1 MFFKLVKSH
10 DDYTTLPHPRSKVCS
25 MTSHELSTEPNTM
38 RNVSFA
44 VVDFETTGLNPET
57 DRIVQLAAVIVNGA
71 GDIIDSF
78 DTIVKPESPAEY
90 HHGAEHIHGISA
102 EQVSSGMPLR
112 EALEHLWS
120 ISAGNVFTAHNAP
133 FDLGFL
139 HAESER
145 VGIEGQVEIHI
156 DTLELSRRTT
166 GTDTTRRHNLFALC
180 EHYGIERDQVHDAKS
195 DATATAQLL
204 MHLIKE
210 LGVETPDQVSELF
223 AR

>member
-1 MFFKLVKSH
+1 MTH
-10 DDYTTLPHPRSKVCS
+10 DDSITMPHPRSKVQP
-25 MTSHELSTEPNTM
+25 MTSQELSTAPNTM

-57 DRIVQLAAVIVNGA
+57 DRIVQLAAIIVNGE
-71 GDIIDSF
+71 GHIVDSF

-90 HHGAEHIHGISA
+90 QHGAEHIHGISA

-112 EALEHLWS
+112 EALEQLWS
-120 ISAGNVFTAHNAP
+120 ISAGNVFTAHNAS

-145 VGIEGQVEIHI
+145 VGINGQVEIHI
-156 DTLELSRRTT
+156 DTLELSRRTA
-166 GTDTTRRHNLFALC
+166 GTDTTRRHNLSALC

-223 AR
+223 AP

>member
-1 MFFKLVKSH
+1 
-10 DDYTTLPHPRSKVCS
+10 
-25 MTSHELSTEPNTM
+25 MTSHELSTAPHSM

-57 DRIVQLAAVIVNGA
+57 DRIVQLAAVIMNGE
-71 GDIIDSF
+71 GDIVDSF
-78 DTIVKPESPAEY
+78 DTIVKPESPVEY
-90 HHGAEHIHGISA
+90 QHGAEHIHGITA
-102 EQVSSGMPLR
+102 EQVSGGMPLR
-112 EALEHLWS
+112 KALEQLWS

-145 VGIEGQVEIHI
+145 VGIEGRIDTHI
-156 DTLELSRRTT
+156 DTLALSRRTT
-166 GTDTTRRHNLFALC
+166 TADSDRRHNLFALC
-180 EHYGIERDQVHDAKS
+180 EHYGIERGKVHDAKS

-210 LGVETPDQVSELF
+210 LGVEKPDQVSELF

>member
-1 MFFKLVKSH
+1 MSH
-10 DDYTTLPHPRSKVCS
+10 DDYITMPHPRSKVQS
-25 MTSHELSTEPNTM
+25 MTSQELSTAQLGM

-57 DRIVQLAAVIVNGA
+57 DRIVQLAAIIVNGE
-71 GDIIDSF
+71 GHIVDSF

-90 HHGAEHIHGISA
+90 QHGAEHIHGISA

-112 EALEHLWS
+112 EALEQLWS
-120 ISAGNVFTAHNAP
+120 ISAGNVFTAHNAS

-156 DTLELSRRTT
+156 DTLELSRRTA

-223 AR
+223 AP

>member
-1 MFFKLVKSH
+1 MSH
-10 DDYTTLPHPRSKVCS
+10 DDYITLPHPRSKVQS
-25 MTSHELSTEPNTM
+25 MTSQELSTAPNTM
-38 RNVSFA
+38 RDVSFA

-57 DRIVQLAAVIVNGA
+57 DRIVQLAAVIVNGV
-71 GDIIDSF
+71 GDIVDSF

-90 HHGAEHIHGISA
+90 QHGAEHIHGISA

-112 EALEHLWS
+112 KALEQLWS
-120 ISAGNVFTAHNAP
+120 ISADNVFTAHNAA

-145 VGIEGQVEIHI
+145 VGIEGRIEIHI

-166 GTDTTRRHNLFALC
+166 GADTTRRHNLFALC

-223 AR
+223 AP

>member
-1 MFFKLVKSH
+1 MSQ
-10 DDYTTLPHPRSKVCS
+10 DDYATLPHPRSKVQL
-25 MTSHELSTEPNTM
+25 MTSNELTTAPQEM
-38 RNVSFA
+38 RNVTFA

-57 DRIVQLAAVIVNGA
+57 DRIVQLAAVIVTGH
-71 GDIIDSF
+71 GDIVDSF

-90 HHGAEHIHGISA
+90 QHGAEHIHGISA
-102 EQVSSGMPLR
+102 EQVSNGMPLR
-112 EALEHLWS
+112 EALEQLWS
-120 ISAGNVFTAHNAP
+120 INAGHVFTAHNAA

-139 HAESER
+139 HAESKR
-145 VGIEGQVEIHI
+145 VGIEGHIEVHI

-166 GTDTTRRHNLFALC
+166 GADSTRRHNLFALC

-210 LGVETPDQVSELF
+210 LGVDSPDQVAELF
-223 AR
+223 TP

>member
-1 MFFKLVKSH
+1 MSH
-10 DDYTTLPHPRSKVCS
+10 NGYITLPHPRSKVQS
-25 MTSHELSTEPNTM
+25 MTSQELSTALNAM

-57 DRIVQLAAVIVNGA
+57 DRIVQLAAVIVNGE
-71 GDIIDSF
+71 GDIVDSF

-90 HHGAEHIHGISA
+90 QHGAEHIHGIST
-102 EQVSSGMPLR
+102 EQVSNGMPLR
-112 EALEHLWS
+112 HALEQLWS
-120 ISAGNVFTAHNAP
+120 ITSGNVFTAHNAA

-145 VGIEGQVEIHI
+145 VGIKGRIEIHI

-166 GTDTTRRHNLFALC
+166 GADTTRRHNLLALC

-210 LGVETPDQVSELF
+210 LGVETPDQVGVLF
-223 AR
+223 AP

>member
-1 MFFKLVKSH
+1 MSH
-10 DDYTTLPHPRSKVCS
+10 HDYITLPHPRSTVQP
-25 MTSHELSTEPNTM
+25 MTSHELSTTTKTM

-44 VVDFETTGLNPET
+44 VVDFETTGLNPEI
-57 DRIVQLAAVIVNGA
+57 DRIVQLAAVIVNGD

-78 DTIVKPESPAEY
+78 DTIVKPENPDEY
-90 HHGAEHIHGISA
+90 QHGAEHIHGISA

-112 EALEHLWS
+112 IALEKLWD
-120 ISAGNVFTAHNAP
+120 ISAGNVFTAHNAQ

-145 VGIEGQVEIHI
+145 VGINGHVEVHI

-166 GTDTTRRHNLFALC
+166 GADNTRRHNLFALC
-180 EHYGIERDQVHDAKS
+180 EHYGIERDKVHDAKS

-204 MHLIKE
+204 MHLMKE
-210 LGVETPDQVSELF
+210 IGVETPDQVAELF
-223 AR
+223 AP

>member
-1 MFFKLVKSH
+1 MSH
-10 DDYTTLPHPRSKVCS
+10 NDSITMPHPRSKVQS
-25 MTSHELSTEPNTM
+25 MTPQELSTAPNTM

-57 DRIVQLAAVIVNGA
+57 DRIVQLAAIIVNGE
-71 GDIIDSF
+71 GDIVDSF
-78 DTIVKPESPAEY
+78 DTIVRPESPAEY
-90 HHGAEHIHGISA
+90 QHGAEHIHGITA
-102 EQVSSGMPLR
+102 EQVSGGMPLR
-112 EALEHLWS
+112 EALEQLWS
-120 ISAGNVFTAHNAP
+120 INAGHVFTAHNAA

-139 HAESER
+139 HAESNR
-145 VGIEGQVEIHI
+145 VGIEDHIEVHI

-180 EHYGIERDQVHDAKS
+180 EHYGIERDQVHDARS

-210 LGVETPDQVSELF
+210 LGVESPNQVAELF
-223 AR
+223 AP

>member
-1 MFFKLVKSH
+1 
-10 DDYTTLPHPRSKVCS
+10 
-25 MTSHELSTEPNTM
+25 MTSHEIPTAPLSM
-38 RNVSFA
+38 RDVSFA

-57 DRIVQLAAVIVNGA
+57 DRILQLATVIVDGE
-71 GDIIDSF
+71 GRIVDSF

-90 HHGAEHIHGISA
+90 QHGAEHIHGISA

-112 EALEHLWS
+112 KALEQLWN
-120 ISAGNVFTAHNAP
+120 INTGHVFTAHNAP

-139 HAESER
+139 HAESKR
-145 VGIEGQVEIHI
+145 VGIEGVIESHI

-166 GTDTTRRHNLFALC
+166 SADSTRRHNLFALC

-210 LGVETPDQVSELF
+210 LGIESSDQVSELF

>member
-1 MFFKLVKSH
+1 MSH
-10 DDYTTLPHPRSKVCS
+10 DDYITMPHPRSKVQA
-25 MTSHELSTEPNTM
+25 MTSQELSTAQQGM

-57 DRIVQLAAVIVNGA
+57 DRIVQLAAVIVNGE
-71 GDIIDSF
+71 GHIVDSF

-90 HHGAEHIHGISA
+90 QHGAEHIHGISA

-112 EALEHLWS
+112 QALEQLWS
-120 ISAGNVFTAHNAP
+120 ISAGNVFTAHNAS

-156 DTLELSRRTT
+156 DTLELSRRTA

-223 AR
+223 AP

>member
-1 MFFKLVKSH
+1 MSH
-10 DDYTTLPHPRSKVCS
+10 HDYITLPHPRSTVQS
-25 MTSHELSTEPNTM
+25 MTSQELSTSTKTM

-44 VVDFETTGLNPET
+44 VVDFETTGLNPEI
-57 DRIVQLAAVIVNGA
+57 DRIVQLAAVIVNGD

-78 DTIVKPESPAEY
+78 DTIVKPENPDEY
-90 HHGAEHIHGISA
+90 QHGAEHIHGISA

-112 EALEHLWS
+112 LALEKLWD
-120 ISAGNVFTAHNAP
+120 ISAGNVFTAHNAQ

-145 VGIEGQVEIHI
+145 VGINDHVEVHI

-166 GTDTTRRHNLFALC
+166 GADNTRRHNLFALC
-180 EHYGIERDQVHDAKS
+180 EHYGIERDKVHDAKS

-204 MHLIKE
+204 MHLMKE
-210 LGVETPDQVSELF
+210 IGVDTPDQVSELF
-223 AR
+223 AP

>member
-1 MFFKLVKSH
+1 
-10 DDYTTLPHPRSKVCS
+10 
-25 MTSHELSTEPNTM
+25 MTSHELSTAPHSM

-57 DRIVQLAAVIVNGA
+57 DRIVQLAAVIINGE
-71 GDIIDSF
+71 GDIVDSF
-78 DTIVKPESPAEY
+78 DTIVKPESPVEY
-90 HHGAEHIHGISA
+90 QHGAEHIHGITA
-102 EQVSSGMPLR
+102 EQVSGGMPLR
-112 EALEHLWS
+112 KALEQLWS

-145 VGIEGQVEIHI
+145 VGIEGRIDTHI
-156 DTLELSRRTT
+156 DTLALSRRTT
-166 GTDTTRRHNLFALC
+166 TADSDRRHNLFALC
-180 EHYGIERDQVHDAKS
+180 EHYGIERGKVHDAKS

-210 LGVETPDQVSELF
+210 LGVEKPDQVSELF

>member
-1 MFFKLVKSH
+1 M
-10 DDYTTLPHPRSKVCS
+10 PHPSSKVHP
-25 MTSHELSTEPNTM
+25 MTSHELSTAPPTM

-57 DRIVQLAAVIVNGA
+57 DRIVQLAAIIVNGE
-71 GDIIDSF
+71 GNIVDSF
-78 DTIVKPESPAEY
+78 DTIVKPESPSEY
-90 HHGAEHIHGISA
+90 QHGAEHIHGISA
-102 EQVSSGMPLR
+102 EQVSGGMPLR
-112 EALEHLWS
+112 NALEQLWS
-120 ISAGNVFTAHNAP
+120 INTGHIFTAHNAA

-145 VGIEGQVEIHI
+145 VGIEGRIEFHI

-166 GTDTTRRHNLFALC
+166 GADTTRRHNLLALC
-180 EHYGIERDQVHDAKS
+180 EHYGIERDQVHDARS

-210 LGVETPDQVSELF
+210 LGVEMPDQVAELF
-223 AR
+223 AP

>member
-1 MFFKLVKSH
+1 M
-10 DDYTTLPHPRSKVCS
+10 PHPGSKVQS
-25 MTSHELSTEPNTM
+25 MTSHELSTAPPTM

-57 DRIVQLAAVIVNGA
+57 DRIVQLAAIIVNGE
-71 GDIIDSF
+71 GNIVDSF
-78 DTIVKPESPAEY
+78 DTIVKPESPSEY
-90 HHGAEHIHGISA
+90 QHGAEHIHGISA
-102 EQVSSGMPLR
+102 EQVSGGMPLR
-112 EALEHLWS
+112 NALEQLWS
-120 ISAGNVFTAHNAP
+120 INTGHIFTAHNAA

-145 VGIEGQVEIHI
+145 VGIEGRIEFHI

-166 GTDTTRRHNLFALC
+166 GADTTRRHNLLALC
-180 EHYGIERDQVHDAKS
+180 EHYGIERDQVHDARS

-210 LGVETPDQVSELF
+210 LGVEMPDQVAELF
-223 AR
+223 AP

>member
-1 MFFKLVKSH
+1 MSH
-10 DDYTTLPHPRSKVCS
+10 HDYITLPHPRSTVQS
-25 MTSHELSTEPNTM
+25 MTSQELSTSTKTM

-44 VVDFETTGLNPET
+44 VVDFETTGLNPEI
-57 DRIVQLAAVIVNGA
+57 DRIVQLAAVIVNGD

-78 DTIVKPESPAEY
+78 DTIVKPENPDEY
-90 HHGAEHIHGISA
+90 QHGAEHIHGISA

-112 EALEHLWS
+112 LALEKLWD
-120 ISAGNVFTAHNAP
+120 ISAGNVFTAHNAQ

-145 VGIEGQVEIHI
+145 VGINGHVEVHI

-166 GTDTTRRHNLFALC
+166 GADNTRRHNLFALC
-180 EHYGIERDQVHDAKS
+180 EHYGIERDKVHDAKS

-204 MHLIKE
+204 MHLMKE
-210 LGVETPDQVSELF
+210 IGVETPDQVAELF
-223 AR
+223 AP

>member
-1 MFFKLVKSH
+1 MSH
-10 DDYTTLPHPRSKVCS
+10 KDSITMNHPRSKVKS
-25 MTSHELSTEPNTM
+25 MTSQELSTAPNTM

-57 DRIVQLAAVIVNGA
+57 DRIVQLAAIIVNGE
-71 GDIIDSF
+71 GEIVDSF

-90 HHGAEHIHGISA
+90 QHGAEHIHGISI
-102 EQVSSGMPLR
+102 EQVSDGMPLR
-112 EALEHLWS
+112 KALEQLWS
-120 ISAGNVFTAHNAP
+120 INAGHVFTAHNAA

-145 VGIEGQVEIHI
+145 VGIKGQVEVHI

-166 GTDTTRRHNLFALC
+166 GADTSRRHNLFALC

-210 LGVETPDQVSELF
+210 LGVDSPDQVAELF
-223 AR
+223 TP

>member
-1 MFFKLVKSH
+1 MSQ
-10 DDYTTLPHPRSKVCS
+10 DDYATLPHPRSKVQS
-25 MTSHELSTEPNTM
+25 MTSNELTTAPQEM
-38 RNVSFA
+38 RNVTFA

-57 DRIVQLAAVIVNGA
+57 DRIVQLAAVIVTGH
-71 GDIIDSF
+71 GDIVDSF

-90 HHGAEHIHGISA
+90 QHGAEHIHGISA
-102 EQVSSGMPLR
+102 EQVSNGMPLR
-112 EALEHLWS
+112 EALEQLWS
-120 ISAGNVFTAHNAP
+120 INAGHVFTAHNAA

-139 HAESER
+139 HAESKR
-145 VGIEGQVEIHI
+145 VGIEGHIEVHI

-166 GTDTTRRHNLFALC
+166 GADSTRRHNLFALC

-210 LGVETPDQVSELF
+210 LGVDSPDQVAELF
-223 AR
+223 TP

>member
-1 MFFKLVKSH
+1 MSH
-10 DDYTTLPHPRSKVCS
+10 NDYVTLPHPRSKVQS
-25 MTSHELSTEPNTM
+25 MTPHELSTAKETM

-57 DRIVQLAAVIVNGA
+57 DRIVQLAAVIVNGD
-71 GDIIDSF
+71 GEIIDSF

-90 HHGAEHIHGISA
+90 QHGAEHIHGISA
-102 EQVSSGMPLR
+102 EQVSNGMPLHT
-112 EALEHLWS
+112 ALEKLWD
-120 ISAGNVFTAHNAP
+120 ISTGNVFTAHNAP

-139 HAESER
+139 HAESKR
-145 VGIEGQVEIHI
+145 VGLNGSIEAHI
-156 DTLELSRRTT
+156 DTLELSRRIS
-166 GTDTTRRHNLFALC
+166 GADNSRRHNLFALC
-180 EHYGIERDQVHDAKS
+180 EHYGIERDKVHDAKS

-210 LGVETPDQVSELF
+210 MGVETPNQVSELF

>member
-1 MFFKLVKSH
+1 M
-10 DDYTTLPHPRSKVCS
+10 PHPSSKVQS
-25 MTSHELSTEPNTM
+25 MTSHELSTAPNTM

-57 DRIVQLAAVIVNGA
+57 DRIVQLAAIIVNGD
-71 GDIIDSF
+71 GEIVDSF
-78 DTIVKPESPAEY
+78 DTIVKPESPDEY
-90 HHGAEHIHGISA
+90 QHGAEHIHGISA
-102 EQVSSGMPLR
+102 EQVSGGMPLR
-112 EALEHLWS
+112 KALEQLWS
-120 ISAGNVFTAHNAP
+120 INAGHIFTAHNAA

-145 VGIEGQVEIHI
+145 VGIKGRIEFHV

-166 GTDTTRRHNLFALC
+166 GADTTRRHNLLALC
-180 EHYGIERDQVHDAKS
+180 EHYGIKRDQVHDARS

-210 LGVETPDQVSELF
+210 LGVDMPDQVAELF
-223 AR
+223 AP

>member
-1 MFFKLVKSH
+1 
-10 DDYTTLPHPRSKVCS
+10 
-25 MTSHELSTEPNTM
+25 MTSHELSTAPGTM
-38 RNVSFA
+38 RNMSFA

-57 DRIVQLAAVIVNGA
+57 DRIVQLAAVIVNGE
-71 GDIIDSF
+71 GHIVDSF

-90 HHGAEHIHGISA
+90 QHGAEHIHGISA

-112 EALEHLWS
+112 QALEQLWS
-120 ISAGNVFTAHNAP
+120 INAGHVFTAHNAA

-139 HAESER
+139 HAESKR
-145 VGIEGQVEIHI
+145 VGLEGHVDVHV

-166 GTDTTRRHNLFALC
+166 GADTARKHNLFALC
-180 EHYGIERDQVHDAKS
+180 EHYGIERNKVHDAKS

-210 LGVETPDQVSELF
+210 LGVETPDQVAELF
-223 AR
+223 VP

>member
-1 MFFKLVKSH
+1 MSH
-10 DDYTTLPHPRSKVCS
+10 HDYITLPHPRSTVQS
-25 MTSHELSTEPNTM
+25 MTSQELSTSTKTM

-57 DRIVQLAAVIVNGA
+57 DRIVQLAAVIVNGD

-78 DTIVKPESPAEY
+78 DTIVKPENPDEY
-90 HHGAEHIHGISA
+90 QHGAEHIHGISA

-112 EALEHLWS
+112 LALEKLWD
-120 ISAGNVFTAHNAP
+120 ISAGNVFTAHNAQ

-145 VGIEGQVEIHI
+145 VGINDHVEVHI

-166 GTDTTRRHNLFALC
+166 GADNTRRHNLLALC
-180 EHYGIERDQVHDAKS
+180 EHYGIERDKVHDAKS
-195 DATATAQLL
+195 DATATAALL
-204 MHLIKE
+204 MHLMKE
-210 LGVETPDQVSELF
+210 IGVETPDQVSELF
-223 AR
+223 AP